1 MFVDQNEIE
10 ALLAQAE
17 QLRAEAEAEVATAAP
32 PPPPP
37 PPPRQQRPSPAVT
50 GNTELRRILRGRVP
64 VIERLAARTMPISV
78 IRRLSTGSI
87 VEFDKSVEHDLDL
100 YIRNHRIGHGHA
112 VKVGE
117 HFGLRVSEIGTQ
129 AERIRSMGP

>member
-17 QLRAEAEAEVATAAP
+17 QLRAEAEAEVATAEAAP

-37 PPPRQQRPSPAVT
+37 RPQRPAPRAG
-50 GNTELRRILRGRVP
+50 GNTELRRILRVRVP
-64 VIERLAARTMPISV
+64 VIVRLAARTMPISA

-117 HFGLRVSEIGTQ
+117 NFGLRISEIGTQ